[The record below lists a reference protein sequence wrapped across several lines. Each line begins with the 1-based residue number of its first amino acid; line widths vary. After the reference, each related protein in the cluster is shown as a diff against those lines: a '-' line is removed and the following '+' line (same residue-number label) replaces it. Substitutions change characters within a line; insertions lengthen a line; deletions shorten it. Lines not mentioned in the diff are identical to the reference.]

1 MQPKVG
7 PMGGHLELSWAHV
20 GPQMGYVRLIL
31 GHLEVFWA
39 HVGLR
44 MGYVRLMLGYL
55 LGHLFGTNVCHIA
68 CWSCDVPNVTPN
80 AQDEP
85 NIAHV

>member
-20 GPQMGYVRLIL
+20 GPQMGHVRLIL
-31 GHLEVFWA
+31 GHLELSWA

-55 LGHLFGTNVCHIA
+55 LGHLFGDSQLCAAITHKYA
-68 CWSCDVPNVTPN
+68 FAGCWDDS
-80 AQDEP
+80 
-85 NIAHV
+85 